1 VRVPLFDMLHPVAAW
16 QHMRRI
22 GRLATI
28 ALAFAGLFAA
38 GCTSQA
44 DLQQLNQN
52 QFTLRGMIASD
63 RQQIDALSQQ
73 LRQLRDQLTELQ
85 HGGAASGS
93 SDQLSQDKQRIA
105 KLESEVS
112 ALQAGMAAQP
122 GAAAPGTTPGA
133 LPATGAATD
142 SSGPTSAS
150 AAAAPSEPA
159 PTWPGEL
166 DQEISNAE
174 SSKDPGVNIYRVGL
188 KAMKDGKYPLAV
200 ANFTRLQHQYPKSPL
215 VEPADYFAA
224 NALYETGKYD
234 QAILQ
239 FNDLVMR
246 YPKGRFAAQ
255 ALLRQAQAFMKMN
268 DRIDARLTLQ
278 KLQSDH
284 EGTPQAAAAKTM
296 MASLVGE

>member
-1 VRVPLFDMLHPVAAW
+1 MRVLRLDMLAFRLPRNSVL
-16 QHMRRI
+16 
-22 GRLATI
+22 GRM
-28 ALAFAGLFAA
+28 ALAAA
-38 GCTSQA
+38 LGAACLLVTGCSDQN
-44 DLQQLNQN
+44 DMQQLNQN

-63 RQQIDALSQQ
+63 RQQIQALNQQ
-73 LRQLRDQLTELQ
+73 VQQLRDQITEAQ
-85 HGGAASGS
+85 HGATPGGPS
-93 SDQLSQDKQRIA
+93 QLSQANDRIA

-122 GAAAPGTTPGA
+122 GTVAPGTTPGEA
-133 LPATGAATD
+133 VGGPSGVPGATEPGASAEPVFPAAT
-142 SSGPTSAS
+142 
-150 AAAAPSEPA
+150 
-159 PTWPGEL
+159 WPDEL

-174 SSKDPGVNIYRVGL
+174 SSKDPGVKIYRVGL
-188 KAMKDGKYPLAV
+188 QAMKDGKYPLAV

-255 ALLRQAQAFMKMN
+255 ALLRQAEAFLKMN

-278 KLQSDH
+278 KLMSDH
-284 EGTPQAAAAKTM
+284 DGTPQAAAGKTV

>member
-1 VRVPLFDMLHPVAAW
+1 MRVRLFDMPLSAHSSRPARSFGTIAA
-16 QHMRRI
+16 
-22 GRLATI
+22 I
-28 ALAFAGLFAA
+28 ALAAGLLLA

-52 QFTLRGMIASD
+52 EFTLRGMIASD
-63 RQQIDALSQQ
+63 RQQIDALGQQ
-73 LRQLRDQLTELQ
+73 VRQMRDQMTEYQ
-85 HGGAASGS
+85 HGGSASGS
-93 SDQLSQDKQRIA
+93 SDQLSQANDKIA
-105 KLESEVS
+105 KLQGEVS

-122 GAAAPGTTPGA
+122 GAAALGAAPGA
-133 LPATGAATD
+133 GLGGPAAGGIPGP
-142 SSGPTSAS
+142 SGDTAS
-150 AAAAPSEPA
+150 AAPIEPPS
-159 PTWPGEL
+159 TWHDEL

-174 SSKDPGVNIYRVGL
+174 SSKDPGVKIYRTGL
-188 KAMKDGKYPLAV
+188 RAMKDAKYPLAV

-224 NALYETGKYD
+224 NALYETAKYD

-255 ALLRQAQAFMKMN
+255 ALLRQAEAFLKMN

-278 KLQSDH
+278 KLMADH
-284 EGTPQAAAAKTM
+284 DGTPQASSAKTM
-296 MASLVGE
+296 MASLSGE

>member
-1 VRVPLFDMLHPVAAW
+1 VRVRLFDMRNLKLRSARPLSLGMVAA
-16 QHMRRI
+16 
-22 GRLATI
+22 I
-28 ALAFAGLFAA
+28 ALCAAGLGLG

-44 DLQQLNQN
+44 DMKQLNQN

-73 LRQLRDQLTELQ
+73 VRQLHDQLTEIQ
-85 HGGAASGS
+85 HGGGTSGA
-93 SDQLSQDKQRIA
+93 SDQITQDKARIA

-122 GAAAPGTTPGA
+122 AAGAGGAVAGETSGIPPGEESAGGEAPESVAPAAP
-133 LPATGAATD
+133 PAT
-142 SSGPTSAS
+142 
-150 AAAAPSEPA
+150 
-159 PTWPGEL
+159 WPQEL

-174 SSKDPGVNIYRVGL
+174 SSSAPGVKIYRTGL
-188 KAMKDGKYPLAV
+188 RAMKDAKYPLAV
-200 ANFTRLQHQYPKSPL
+200 ASFTRLQHQYPKSPL

-246 YPKGRFAAQ
+246 YPKGRFAPQ
-255 ALLRQAQAFMKMN
+255 ALLRQAQAFLKMN

-278 KLQSDH
+278 KLISDH
-284 EGTPQAAAAKTM
+284 DGTPQAAAAKPM
-296 MASLVGE
+296 MQSLGGE

>member
-1 VRVPLFDMLHPVAAW
+1 MRALRFDMLAFRLPRHNV
-16 QHMRRI
+16 R
-22 GRLATI
+22 GRM
-28 ALAFAGLFAA
+28 ALAAALGAACLLVA
-38 GCTSQA
+38 GCA
-44 DLQQLNQN
+44 DQNDMQQLNQN

-63 RQQIDALSQQ
+63 RQQIQALNQQ
-73 LRQLRDQLTELQ
+73 VQQLRDQVTEVQ
-85 HGGAASGS
+85 HGATPGGP
-93 SDQLSQDKQRIA
+93 DQLSQANDRIA

-122 GAAAPGTTPGA
+122 GTIAPGATPGEA
-133 LPATGAATD
+133 VGGPSGVPGASAPGASAEPVFPAAT
-142 SSGPTSAS
+142 
-150 AAAAPSEPA
+150 
-159 PTWPGEL
+159 WPDEL

-174 SSKDPGVNIYRVGL
+174 SSKDPGVKIYRVGL
-188 KAMKDGKYPLAV
+188 QAMKDGKYPLAV

-255 ALLRQAQAFMKMN
+255 ALLRQAEAFLKMN

-278 KLQSDH
+278 KLMSDH
-284 EGTPQAAAAKTM
+284 DGTPQAAAGKTV

>member
-1 VRVPLFDMLHPVAAW
+1 VRVPLLDMLPFPLPRNTALGRVAAAAVL
-16 QHMRRI
+16 
-22 GRLATI
+22 GAACL
-28 ALAFAGLFAA
+28 LAA
-38 GCTSQA
+38 GCSNQN
-44 DLQQLNQN
+44 DMQQLNQN

-63 RQQIDALSQQ
+63 RQQIQALNQQ
-73 LRQLRDQLTELQ
+73 VQQLRDQITEAQ
-85 HGGAASGS
+85 HGATPGGP
-93 SDQLSQDKQRIA
+93 DQLAQANDRIA

-122 GAAAPGTTPGA
+122 GTVALGTTPGEA
-133 LPATGAATD
+133 VGGPSAAGAPAGGEPGASAEPVFPAAT
-142 SSGPTSAS
+142 
-150 AAAAPSEPA
+150 
-159 PTWPGEL
+159 WPDEL
-166 DQEISNAE
+166 DLEISNAE
-174 SSKDPGVNIYRVGL
+174 SSSEPGVKVYRTGL
-188 KAMKDGKYPLAV
+188 QAMKDGKYPLAV

-255 ALLRQAQAFMKMN
+255 ALLRQGEAFLKMN

-278 KLQSDH
+278 KLMADH
-284 EGTPQAAAAKTM
+284 DGTPQAAAAKTV

>member
-1 VRVPLFDMLHPVAAW
+1 MRVLRLDMPDFLHVRDRAL
-16 QHMRRI
+16 
-22 GRLATI
+22 GRV
-28 ALAFAGLFAA
+28 ALAVALGAACLLAA
-38 GCTSQA
+38 GCSNQN
-44 DLQQLNQN
+44 DMQQLNQN

-63 RQQIDALSQQ
+63 RQQIQALNQQ
-73 LRQLRDQLTELQ
+73 VQQLRDQVTEVQ
-85 HGGAASGS
+85 HGATPGGAN
-93 SDQLSQDKQRIA
+93 QLSQANDRIA

-122 GAAAPGTTPGA
+122 GTTALGTTPGEA
-133 LPATGAATD
+133 IGGPSSPGATEPGASAEPAFPAAT
-142 SSGPTSAS
+142 
-150 AAAAPSEPA
+150 
-159 PTWPGEL
+159 WPDEL

-174 SSKDPGVNIYRVGL
+174 SSKDPGVKIYRVGL
-188 KAMKDGKYPLAV
+188 RAMKDGKYPLAV

-224 NALYETGKYD
+224 NALYETGKFD

-255 ALLRQAQAFMKMN
+255 ALLRQGEAFLKMN

-278 KLQSDH
+278 KLMADH
-284 EGTPQAAAAKTM
+284 DGTPQAAAAKTV

>member
-1 VRVPLFDMLHPVAAW
+1 VRVRLFDTVFSLRPSRGGQSFGRIAAVV
-16 QHMRRI
+16 
-22 GRLATI
+22 I
-28 ALAFAGLFAA
+28 AAAGLGIA
-38 GCTSQA
+38 GCTSHA
-44 DLQQLNQN
+44 DMQQLNQN

-63 RQQIDALSQQ
+63 RQQIDALGQQ
-73 LRQLRDQLTELQ
+73 VRQMRDQLTELQ

-93 SDQLSQDKQRIA
+93 SDQISQDNAKIA

-112 ALQAGMAAQP
+112 SLQAGMAAQP
-122 GAAAPGTTPGA
+122 GAAAVGAAPGA
-133 LPATGAATD
+133 GTIAPGGAPGP
-142 SSGPTSAS
+142 SGGS
-150 AAAAPSEPA
+150 AAAAPAEPA
-159 PTWPGEL
+159 PTWPDEL
-166 DQEISNAE
+166 EQEISNAE
-174 SSKDPGVNIYRVGL
+174 SSKDPGVKIYRVGL
-188 KAMKDGKYPLAV
+188 QAMKDAKYPLAV

-255 ALLRQAQAFMKMN
+255 ALLRQAEAFLKMN

-284 EGTPQAAAAKTM
+284 DGTPQAAAAKTM
-296 MASLVGE
+296 MASLVSE

>member
-1 VRVPLFDMLHPVAAW
+1 MRVRLFDTVFPVRQSIGA
-16 QHMRRI
+16 HSI
-22 GRLATI
+22 GRIAALALAT
-28 ALAFAGLFAA
+28 AGLFVA

-44 DLQQLNQN
+44 DMQQLNQN

-63 RQQIDALSQQ
+63 RQQIDALGQQ
-73 LRQLRDQLTELQ
+73 VRQLRDQVTEIQ

-93 SDQLSQDKQRIA
+93 SDQLSQANDRIA
-105 KLESEVS
+105 KLQSEVS

-122 GAAAPGTTPGA
+122 GAPAVGTAPGASTIAPG
-133 LPATGAATD
+133 GAP
-142 SSGPTSAS
+142 GPGGETAS
-150 AAAAPSEPA
+150 AAPVFPA
-159 PTWPGEL
+159 PTWPDEL

-174 SSKDPGVNIYRVGL
+174 SSKDAGVKIYRVGL
-188 KAMKDGKYPLAV
+188 KAMKDAKYPLAV

-255 ALLRQAQAFMKMN
+255 ALLRQAEAFVKMN

-284 EGTPQAAAAKTM
+284 DGTPQAAAAKTM
-296 MASLVGE
+296 MASLVSE

>member
-1 VRVPLFDMLHPVAAW
+1 MRVFRLEPFQLPLTSAFGRVAVATLLAAALLVTGCSSQNDM
-16 QHMRRI
+16 
-22 GRLATI
+22 
-28 ALAFAGLFAA
+28 
-38 GCTSQA
+38 
-44 DLQQLNQN
+44 QQLNQN
-52 QFTLRGMIASD
+52 QFTLRGMIATD
-63 RQQIDALSQQ
+63 RQQIQALNQQ
-73 LRQLRDQLTELQ
+73 VQQLRDQVTEVQ
-85 HGGAASGS
+85 HGGAAAGGAG
-93 SDQLSQDKQRIA
+93 QLSQANDRIA

-122 GAAAPGTTPGA
+122 GTVAPGATPGA
-133 LPATGAATD
+133 AIGGPSAATAP
-142 SSGPTSAS
+142 GAGEPGAS
-150 AAAAPSEPA
+150 AEPVFPAA
-159 PTWPGEL
+159 TWPDEL

-174 SSKDPGVNIYRVGL
+174 SSKDPGVKIYRVGL
-188 KAMKDGKYPLAV
+188 QAMKDGKYPLAV

-255 ALLRQAQAFMKMN
+255 ALLRQGEAFLKMN

-278 KLQSDH
+278 KLMSDH
-284 EGTPQAAAAKTM
+284 DGTPQAAAAKTV

>member
-1 VRVPLFDMLHPVAAW
+1 MRVLRLELFPLPLTSALGRAAVATL
-16 QHMRRI
+16 
-22 GRLATI
+22 LA
-28 ALAFAGLFAA
+28 AGLLTA
-38 GCTSQA
+38 GCSNQN
-44 DLQQLNQN
+44 DMQQLNQT

-63 RQQIDALSQQ
+63 RQQIQALNQQ
-73 LRQLRDQLTELQ
+73 VQQLRDQVTEVQ
-85 HGGAASGS
+85 HGATPGGP
-93 SDQLSQDKQRIA
+93 DQLAQANDRIA
-105 KLESEVS
+105 KLQSEVS

-122 GAAAPGTTPGA
+122 GTVALGTTPGEA
-133 LPATGAATD
+133 VGGAPAAGTPGAVEPGASAEPAFPAAT
-142 SSGPTSAS
+142 
-150 AAAAPSEPA
+150 
-159 PTWPGEL
+159 WPDEL

-174 SSKDPGVNIYRVGL
+174 SSSEPGVKVYRAGL
-188 KAMKDGKYPLAV
+188 QAMKDGKYPLAV

-255 ALLRQAQAFMKMN
+255 ALLRQGEAFVKMN

-278 KLQSDH
+278 KLMADH
-284 EGTPQAAAAKTM
+284 DGTPQAAAAKTV
-296 MASLVGE
+296 MASLVSE

>member
-1 VRVPLFDMLHPVAAW
+1 MRIPPLDSFQPRSAARS
-16 QHMRRI
+16 MIR
-22 GRLATI
+22 GRFATI
-28 ALAFAGLFAA
+28 AIALTGLLAT
-38 GCTSQA
+38 GCTSQS

-73 LRQLRDQLTELQ
+73 VRQLRDQVTEIQ
-85 HGGAASGS
+85 HGGATAGGG
-93 SDQLSQDKQRIA
+93 DQLAQANAQIA
-105 KLESEVS
+105 KLQTEVS

-122 GAAAPGTTPGA
+122 SAAGIGTPSGETTGAGAAAAVAG
-133 LPATGAATD
+133 ATGEEAA
-142 SSGPTSAS
+142 SS
-150 AAAAPSEPA
+150 APAEPA
-159 PTWPGEL
+159 PTWPDEL

-174 SSKDPGVNIYRVGL
+174 SSRDPGVKIYRAGL

-200 ANFTRLQHQYPKSPL
+200 ADFTRLQHQYPKSPL

-234 QAILQ
+234 QSILQ

-246 YPKGRFAAQ
+246 YPKGRFAPQ
-255 ALLRQAQAFMKMN
+255 ALLRQAEAFLKMN

-278 KLQSDH
+278 KLESDH
-284 EGTPQAAAAKTM
+284 DGTPQAAAAKTM

>member
-1 VRVPLFDMLHPVAAW
+1 MRVFRLESFPFPLTSAFGHVAVATLLAAALLVTGCSSQNDM
-16 QHMRRI
+16 
-22 GRLATI
+22 
-28 ALAFAGLFAA
+28 
-38 GCTSQA
+38 
-44 DLQQLNQN
+44 QQLNQN

-63 RQQIDALSQQ
+63 RQQIQALNQQ
-73 LRQLRDQLTELQ
+73 VQQLRDQVTEVQ
-85 HGGAASGS
+85 HGGAAAGGAG
-93 SDQLSQDKQRIA
+93 QLSQANDRIA

-122 GAAAPGTTPGA
+122 GTVAPGAMPGA
-133 LPATGAATD
+133 AIG
-142 SSGPTSAS
+142 GAS
-150 AAAAPSEPA
+150 AATAPGAGAPGASAEPIFPAA
-159 PTWPGEL
+159 TWPDEL

-174 SSKDPGVNIYRVGL
+174 SSKDPGVKIYRVGL
-188 KAMKDGKYPLAV
+188 QAMKDGKYPLAV

-255 ALLRQAQAFMKMN
+255 ALLRQGEAFLKMN

-278 KLQSDH
+278 KLMSDH
-284 EGTPQAAAAKTM
+284 DGTPQAAAAKTV

>member
-1 VRVPLFDMLHPVAAW
+1 MRVLRLELFPLQL
-16 QHMRRI
+16 
-22 GRLATI
+22 TS
-28 ALAFAGLFAA
+28 ALAGVALAA
-38 GCTSQA
+38 ALGAACLLVSGCSDQN
-44 DLQQLNQN
+44 DMQQLNQN

-63 RQQIDALSQQ
+63 RQQIQALNQQ
-73 LRQLRDQLTELQ
+73 VQQLRDQVTEVQ
-85 HGGAASGS
+85 HGGGAPGGAS
-93 SDQLSQDKQRIA
+93 QLSQANDRIA

-122 GAAAPGTTPGA
+122 ATASPGAAPGEAVGGPSAAAPGASEPGESA
-133 LPATGAATD
+133 EPAFPAAT
-142 SSGPTSAS
+142 
-150 AAAAPSEPA
+150 
-159 PTWPGEL
+159 WPDEL

-174 SSKDPGVNIYRVGL
+174 SSKDPGVKTYRVGL
-188 KAMKDGKYPLAV
+188 QAMKDGKYPLAV

-255 ALLRQAQAFMKMN
+255 ALLRQGEAFLKMN

-278 KLQSDH
+278 KLMTDH
-284 EGTPQAAAAKTM
+284 DGTPQAAAAKTV